1 MNARAIAKNRYID
14 AAIKTCFGS
23 LPAAM
28 ARKFERK
35 FKAQRSD
42 NDLVM
47 HTFRELLVGAYLA
60 NQGEKLE
67 YELGLGAKT
76 PDWTL
81 VDGNGR
87 PTAILELTNFHAPRA
102 DETAMRE
109 SQYRSEMYCEWQPNP
124 TRRLYQAIQGKVD
137 SYSQLVRD
145 LGIPYVVAV
154 FGDFLATIEIDELRE
169 VLYAAYEGGIF
180 RYSQAIAGVLFFEE
194 RSGTYGFQYL
204 SNPNATAPFFNKDGI
219 LLENPK

>member
-1 MNARAIAKNRYID
+1 MNAGAIAQNHHID
-14 AAIKTCFGS
+14 AAIVRCFEY

-35 FKAQRSD
+35 FKDQRSD

-67 YELGLGAKT
+67 YEMGLGAKT

-87 PTAILELTNFHAPRA
+87 PIAILELTNFHAPRA
-102 DETAMRE
+102 EETAMRE
-109 SQYRSEMYCEWQPNP
+109 SQNRSEIYCDWQPDP
-124 TRRLYQAIQGKVD
+124 TRRLYQAIQVKVD

-145 LGIPYVVAV
+145 LGVAYVVAV
-154 FGDFLATIEIDELRE
+154 YGDFLAAVEIDELRE
-169 VLYAAYEGGIF
+169 VLYEAHDGGIF

-204 SNPNATAPFFNKDGI
+204 SNPAATAPFFIKDGR
-219 LLENPK
+219 LLEDPR